1 MCLSTPG
8 RVTQLNGALAEV
20 ESEGRRGWFN
30 ALPQPDV
37 QVGNYVLTH
46 ANLIVARLEPEE
58 ARQMFAALEETRRL
72 LELEEI
78 ALGHES
84 GPNESTC

>member
-8 RVTQLNGALAEV
+8 RVAKLNGALAEV
-20 ESEGRRGWFN
+20 ESEGRQGWYN

-37 QVGNYVLTH
+37 QIGDYVLTH

-58 ARQMFAALEETRRL
+58 AREMFAALEEARNL
-72 LELEEI
+72 LEMEE
-78 ALGHES
+78 APVDHDNPDEFKG
-84 GPNESTC
+84 

>member
-20 ESEGRRGWFN
+20 ESAGRRGWYN

-37 QVGNYVLTH
+37 QVGDYVLTH
-46 ANLIVARLEPEE
+46 ANLIVAKLEPEE
-58 ARQMFAALEETRRL
+58 ARQMFAALEETHRL
-72 LELEEI
+72 LDLEEV
-78 ALGHES
+78 ALGHD
-84 GPNESTC
+84 GPNESTG

>member
-20 ESEGRRGWFN
+20 ETEGRIGWYN

-37 QVGNYVLTH
+37 QVGDYVLTH
-46 ANLIVARLEPEE
+46 ANLVVARLDPEE

-72 LELEEI
+72 LDLEEVT
-78 ALGHES
+78 LGHN
-84 GPNESTC
+84 GPNESTG

>member
-8 RVTQLNGALAEV
+8 RVTQLNDALAEV
-20 ESEGRRGWFN
+20 ESEGRRGWYN
-30 ALPQPDV
+30 ALPQPNV
-37 QVGNYVLTH
+37 QVGDYVLTH

-72 LELEEI
+72 LELEEG
-78 ALGHES
+78 ALGHENS
-84 GPNESTC
+84 LDESTD

>member
-20 ESEGRRGWFN
+20 ESEGRRGWYN
-30 ALPQPDV
+30 ALPQPDI
-37 QVGNYVLTH
+37 QVGDYVLIH

-58 ARQMFAALEETRRL
+58 AQQMVAALEETRRL

-78 ALGHES
+78 APGHS
-84 GPNESTC
+84 NPAAPTG

>member
-1 MCLSTPG
+1 VCLSTPG

-20 ESEGRRGWFN
+20 ESEGRCGWYN

-37 QVGNYVLTH
+37 RVGDYVLTH

-58 ARQMFAALEETRRL
+58 ARQMFAALEEARRL
-72 LELEEI
+72 LELEEV
-78 ALGHES
+78 ALGHEGS
-84 GPNESTC
+84 PNESTG

>member
-8 RVTQLNGALAEV
+8 RVTKLNGALAEV
-20 ESEGRRGWFN
+20 ESETWRGWYN

-37 QVGNYVLTH
+37 QVGDYVLTH

-58 ARQMFAALEETRRL
+58 AQQMFAALEETRRL
-72 LELEEI
+72 LKLEEG
-78 ALGHES
+78 ALGQDDN
-84 GPNESTC
+84 PNQAN

>member
-8 RVTQLNGALAEV
+8 RVTQRNGALAEV
-20 ESEGRRGWFN
+20 ESEGRIGWYN

-37 QVGNYVLTH
+37 QVGDYVLTH
-46 ANLIVARLEPEE
+46 ANLVVARLEPEE

-72 LELEEI
+72 LELEEV
-78 ALGHES
+78 ALGQNS
-84 GPNESTC
+84 PDESTG